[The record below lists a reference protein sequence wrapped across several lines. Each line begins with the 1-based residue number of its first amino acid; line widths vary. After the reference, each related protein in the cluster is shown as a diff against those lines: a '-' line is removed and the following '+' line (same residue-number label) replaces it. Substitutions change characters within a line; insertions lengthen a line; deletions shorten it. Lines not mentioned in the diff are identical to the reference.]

1 MKAIRVREFGGPE
14 VLKLEEVP
22 DPHPGPG
29 QVLVRAHAIGVNPVD
44 TYIRAGKY
52 PKLPTLPYTPGTDAA
67 GVVEAVGD
75 GVENVKIGVRVY
87 IYGSLTG
94 AYAQKIL
101 CEATQ
106 VYPLPDKVSFAQ
118 GAGIGVPV
126 GAAWRALFY
135 RGLAQPG
142 ETVLVHGATG
152 GVGISAVQL
161 ARAAGLTVIATSG
174 SEKGRQLALG
184 QGAHYAFDHNVTDDP
199 AALRSLIG
207 GRDVSLILEMLASAN
222 LGKDLGVLSKKGRV
236 VVIGSRG
243 TVEIDPRLTMSS
255 ELDIRG
261 MTIGLATPEELR
273 SMHAAIG
280 AALETGTLHPIIQ
293 EEIPLTDAPRAHQ
306 AVMGGESSGKIILVP

>member
-14 VLKLEEVP
+14 VLKIEEMP
-22 DPHPGPG
+22 DPQPGPG

-52 PKLPTLPYTPGTDAA
+52 TKLPALPYTPGTDAA
-67 GVVEAVGD
+67 GVVEAIGE
-75 GVENVKIGVRVY
+75 GVENIKVGARVY
-87 IYGSLTG
+87 TYGSLTG
-94 AYAQKIL
+94 TYAQKIL

-126 GAAWRALFY
+126 GAAWRALLY
-135 RGLAQPG
+135 RGQAQPG
-142 ETVLVHGATG
+142 DTVLVHGATG

-161 ARAAGLTVIATSG
+161 AHAAGLTVIATSG

-184 QGAHYAFDHNVTDDP
+184 QGAHYAFDHNVTADP
-199 AALRSLIG
+199 AALLSLTG
-207 GRDVSLILEMLASAN
+207 GRGIDLILEMLANVN
-222 LGKDLGVLSKKGRV
+222 LGKDLSVLAQKGRV

-243 TVEIDPRLTMSS
+243 TVEIDPRLTMTN

-261 MTIGLATPEELR
+261 MTLNLATPEELR
-273 SMHAAIG
+273 SMHASIG
-280 AALETGTLHPIIQ
+280 AALEAGTLHPIIQ
-293 EEIPLTDAPRAHQ
+293 EEIHLTDAPRAHQ
-306 AVMGGESSGKIILVP
+306 AVMEGESSGKIILVP

>member
-14 VLKLEEVP
+14 VLRIEEIP

-52 PKLPTLPYTPGTDAA
+52 ARLPALPYTPGTDAA

-75 GVENVKIGVRVY
+75 GVENVKIGARVY
-87 IYGSLTG
+87 LYGSLTG

-101 CEATQ
+101 CEAAQ

-135 RGLAQPG
+135 RGQAQPG

-161 ARAAGLTVIATSG
+161 ARAAGLIVIATSG

-207 GRDVSLILEMLASAN
+207 GRDVSLILEMVANAN

-273 SMHAAIG
+273 SMHASIG
-280 AALETGTLHPIIQ
+280 AALEAGTLHPIIQ
-293 EEIPLTDAPRAHQ
+293 EEIHLTDAPRAHQ
-306 AVMGGESSGKIILVP
+306 AMMEGESSGKIILVP